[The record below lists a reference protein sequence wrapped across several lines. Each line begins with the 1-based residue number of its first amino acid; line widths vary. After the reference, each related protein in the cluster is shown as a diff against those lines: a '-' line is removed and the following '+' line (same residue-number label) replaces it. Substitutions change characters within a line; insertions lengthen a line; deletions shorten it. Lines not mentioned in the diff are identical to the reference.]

1 MIDNILFLAGFEVIK
16 PDFGL
21 FFWTS
26 LTFIVFWFLMSRF
39 AFGPIR
45 DALKKREYDIQS
57 ALDESKLARQE
68 MEKMNSEN
76 EKLLA
81 EAREERMKIL
91 SEAKDMKNNI
101 IKEAKEKAK
110 EEAQKIV
117 NSAQAEIESQK
128 QAAMA
133 EVKSSAGSL
142 ALEIAEKV
150 IRKELKSNPEQQTFA
165 NTLASEIKLN

>member
-1 MIDNILFLAGFEVIK
+1 MMNNILFLSGFEVIK

-21 FFWTS
+21 FFWTVVA
-26 LTFIVFWFLMSRF
+26 FGIFWLLMSKF

-45 DALKKREYDIQS
+45 DALKSREYDIQS

-81 EAREERMKIL
+81 EARAERAKIL
-91 SEAKDMKNNI
+91 QEAKDTKNEI
-101 IKEAKEKAK
+101 IKEAKDKAK
-110 EEAQKIV
+110 QEAQKIV
-117 NSAQAEIESQK
+117 NSAQAEIENQK
-128 QAAMA
+128 NEAMA
-133 EVKSSAGSL
+133 AVKASAGNL

-150 IRKELKSNPEQQTFA
+150 IRKELKSNPEQASFA
-165 NTLASEIKLN
+165 NTLAKEIKLN